1 MTPLCIMKELSSYCP
16 NGIFWSI
23 YALLHLYEVAQRDAF
38 ALHIVISHTLEGNSC
53 AAYLVPWYSIP
64 EYFHSM

>member
-38 ALHIVISHTLEGNSC
+38 ALHIV
-53 AAYLVPWYSIP
+53 PIP
-64 EYFHSM
+64 LKGIHVLLI